1 MVLNACLFNFFCR
14 RAVKILPQRAQRTQR
29 KISWRIKMVMKDYL
43 LLFSPL
49 IAAGISSYLTYLFA
63 IKSKHQES
71 ILKFKEEK
79 YSNLLILLQG
89 FVGKTANG
97 NTQKQ
102 FFEEQYRSWL
112 YSSDD
117 VVKAINQMVK
127 LVIDSRGNQPDRKAG
142 RKAVGDI
149 VLAMRKDL
157 LKKTNL
163 TYNNFVYTDV
173 I

>member
-1 MVLNACLFNFFCR
+1 MV
-14 RAVKILPQRAQRTQR
+14 V
-29 KISWRIKMVMKDYL
+29 KDYL

-49 IAAGISSYLTYLFA
+49 IAAGLSSYLTYLFA
-63 IKSKHQES
+63 IKSKRQES

-89 FVGKTANG
+89 FIGKTVNAN
-97 NTQKQ
+97 TKKQ

-112 YSSDD
+112 YCSDD
-117 VVKAINQMVK
+117 VVKAINHMVK
-127 LVIDSRGNQPDRKAG
+127 LVIDSKGNDPDQEAG

-157 LKKTNL
+157 LEKTNL
-163 TYNNFVYTDV
+163 TYKEFVYTDV

>member
-1 MVLNACLFNFFCR
+1 MV
-14 RAVKILPQRAQRTQR
+14 V
-29 KISWRIKMVMKDYL
+29 KDYL

-49 IAAGISSYLTYLFA
+49 IAAGLSSYLTYLFA
-63 IKSKHQES
+63 IKSKRQES

-89 FVGKTANG
+89 FIGKTVNAN
-97 NTQKQ
+97 TKKK

-112 YSSDD
+112 YCSDD
-117 VVKAINQMVK
+117 VVKAINHMVK
-127 LVIDSRGNQPDRKAG
+127 LVIDSKGNDPDREVG

-157 LKKTNL
+157 LKKTDL
-163 TYNNFVYTDV
+163 TYKEFVYTDV